1 VLLLRNSLSSVC
13 CVRLSF
19 ASRFGFVCSLL
30 VGINQERGVAVSDG
44 EEEEEDVHGV
54 VLLLRARV

>member
-1 VLLLRNSLSSVC
+1 MLCAVELC
-13 CVRLSF
+13 FAFWFRLFSF
-19 ASRFGFVCSLL
+19 GGHQSRTG
-30 VGINQERGVAVSDG
+30 GAVSDG

>member
-30 VGINQERGVAVSDG
+30 VGINQEQGAVSDG
-44 EEEEEDVHGV
+44 KEEEEDVHGV
-54 VLLLRARV
+54 VLLL

>member
-1 VLLLRNSLSSVC
+1 MLLLRNSLSSVC
-13 CVRLSF
+13 CVRFSF
-19 ASRFGFVCSLL
+19 ASRFGFVFSLL
-30 VGINQERGVAVSDG
+30 VGINQERGAVSDG